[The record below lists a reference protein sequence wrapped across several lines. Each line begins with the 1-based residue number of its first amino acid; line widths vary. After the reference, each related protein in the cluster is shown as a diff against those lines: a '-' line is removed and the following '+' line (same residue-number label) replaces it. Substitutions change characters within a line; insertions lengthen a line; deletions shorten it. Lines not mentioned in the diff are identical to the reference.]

1 MSNKIQLGLIVVVA
15 ILVITN
21 IYTLVIVNST
31 IKVGKEME
39 NHLLTYKNYTRS
51 VVDQHELEEHR

>member
-1 MSNKIQLGLIVVVA
+1 MNNKIQLGLIVVVA

-21 IYTLVIVNST
+21 IYALVIVNST

-39 NHLLTYKNYTRS
+39 SHLETYKNYTRS
-51 VVDQHELEEHR
+51 VVDQHELEKH

>member
-1 MSNKIQLGLIVVVA
+1 MSNKIQLGLIVVIT

-31 IKVGKEME
+31 IKVGDEME
-39 NHLLTYKNYTRS
+39 SHLQTYKNYNRS
-51 VVDQHELEEHR
+51 VIDQHELEKH